1 MPDERLD
8 IVNDDD
14 LVTGQEMR
22 AVVHQRGL
30 QHRGIHVFLVTPEG
44 ELLVQQRGRHRE
56 LCPLA
61 LDCSVSE
68 HVKAGE
74 SYSEAA
80 ARGLAEEL
88 GIRRIAIHA
97 LVKFRMDYGPNDR
110 QICQLYQ
117 GIVDPSLVQFDPD
130 EVEGI
135 ACYSL
140 DKLNELICEE
150 KEVFSDWFV
159 QLLYWYQ
166 GQPSRL
172 QVLKNYPHKQLLLL
186 SG

>member
-1 MPDERLD
+1 MPDELLD

-22 AVVHQRGL
+22 AIVHQRGL
-30 QHRGIHVFLVTPEG
+30 QHRGIHIFLVSSAG
-44 ELLVQQRGRHRE
+44 KLLVQQRGRHRE

-74 SYSEAA
+74 SYLEAA
-80 ARGLAEEL
+80 VRGLAEEL
-88 GIRRIAIHA
+88 GIRRAAISA
-97 LVKFRMDYGPNDR
+97 LVKFRMEYSPNDR
-110 QICQLYQ
+110 EFCQLYE
-117 GIVDPSLVQFDPD
+117 GIVDPALVQFDPD

-135 ACYSL
+135 AYNSL
-140 DKLNELICEE
+140 EKLNELIREG
-150 KEVFSDWFV
+150 KVVFSDWFV
-159 QLLYWYQ
+159 QLIYWYQ
-166 GQPSRL
+166 GWPSKL
-172 QVLKNYPHKQLLLL
+172 QVLKNYPRKQLLLP